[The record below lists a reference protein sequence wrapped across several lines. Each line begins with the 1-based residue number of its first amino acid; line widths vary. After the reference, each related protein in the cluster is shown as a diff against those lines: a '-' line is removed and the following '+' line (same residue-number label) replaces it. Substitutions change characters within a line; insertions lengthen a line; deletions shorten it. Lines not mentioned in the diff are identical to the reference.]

1 MTLLLSASFTAN
13 AQIGI
18 TPAEARV
25 IAKEAYVYG
34 YPMVDSYRIE
44 YAYFVD
50 RQNPE
55 YKAPWNQIRKL
66 LSASCG

>member
-50 RQNPE
+50 R
-55 YKAPWNQIRKL
+55 
-66 LSASCG
+66 